1 MQKETWQNGDN
12 ECEKKRTLD
21 KTENNFKKKSRRK
34 RGFLGQPVR
43 RRLKRSKRLNHDP
56 PTRVRSVEKF
66 FIICLLQMEENQ
78 DNKSQAREEKVCWS
92 NYSNMRLPAS
102 TRKENVSFHNSTL
115 FVLGLNCLTCYILD
129 KDS

>member
-56 PTRVRSVEKF
+56 PTRVHRGIFYHLPSS
-66 FIICLLQMEENQ
+66 NG
-78 DNKSQAREEKVCWS
+78 REPRQQEPGPGGKCV
-92 NYSNMRLPAS
+92 LV
-102 TRKENVSFHNSTL
+102 KL
-115 FVLGLNCLTCYILD
+115 F
-129 KDS
+129 